1 MNFIL
6 NMNCLTLSFLSWKQF
21 FASPHS
27 SFHEETS
34 PFLKSFFLFP
44 FFSFPFFPISILR
57 AQLNTATFVEHIL
70 HLSRSSKLQ
79 RIGDCFAKS
88 VSTQGFQPL
97 VLQSLLGIHFPGL
110 HSSSFLFPVAV
121 SKAVIVSLKNG
132 TGYFIIYVPYGFAAF
147 VLHLFGNDCRG

>member
-1 MNFIL
+1 MRRL
-6 NMNCLTLSFLSWKQF
+6 PLLKVF
-21 FASPHS
+21 F
-27 SFHEETS
+27 F
-34 PFLKSFFLFP
+34 FP
-44 FFSFPFFPISILR
+44 FFSFLSISILKV
-57 AQLNTATFVEHIL
+57 QLLNMATFVECIL

-79 RIGDCFAKS
+79 RMGDCFAKS

-147 VLHLFGNDCRG
+147 FLHLFGNDCRG